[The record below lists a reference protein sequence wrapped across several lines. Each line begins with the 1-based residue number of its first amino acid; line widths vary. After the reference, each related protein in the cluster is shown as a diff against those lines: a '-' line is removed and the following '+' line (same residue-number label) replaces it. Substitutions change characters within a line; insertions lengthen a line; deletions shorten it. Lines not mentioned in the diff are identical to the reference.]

1 MAILISN
8 KTVDPS
14 RLMTSFGDAVNAVVV
29 GASGGVGSAIT
40 QQLAQAPAVE
50 RVLALSR
57 VPGESSQKVINDF
70 INLEDEASIERSASC
85 AKTILGEVHLIF
97 IATGI
102 LHDEEMKPEKA
113 LRSMDTSNMARAFK
127 INTTGPALIA
137 KHFTPLM
144 MRSGKS
150 VFAAL
155 SARVGSITDNH
166 LGGWYSYRASKAAL
180 NQFIRTTAIE
190 MARKREEMVFLSLHP
205 GTTDTTLSRP
215 FQAGVPHG
223 KLFTPHYSAN
233 RLLQVID
240 QADSG
245 DSGALIAWNGELLP
259 Y

>member
-1 MAILISN
+1 
-8 KTVDPS
+8 
-14 RLMTSFGDAVNAVVV
+14 
-29 GASGGVGSAIT
+29 
-40 QQLAQAPAVE
+40 
-50 RVLALSR
+50 
-57 VPGESSQKVINDF
+57 
-70 INLEDEASIERSASC
+70 
-85 AKTILGEVHLIF
+85 
-97 IATGI
+97 
-102 LHDEEMKPEKA
+102 MKPEKA
-113 LRSMDTSNMARAFK
+113 LRSIDAESMARAFK
-127 INTTGPALIA
+127 INTAGPALIA
-137 KHFTPLM
+137 KYFTPLM
-144 MRSGKS
+144 ARSAKS

-190 MARKREEMVFLSLHP
+190 MARKRGETVFLSLHP
-205 GTTDTTLSRP
+205 GTTDTALSHP

-240 QADSG
+240 QASKE